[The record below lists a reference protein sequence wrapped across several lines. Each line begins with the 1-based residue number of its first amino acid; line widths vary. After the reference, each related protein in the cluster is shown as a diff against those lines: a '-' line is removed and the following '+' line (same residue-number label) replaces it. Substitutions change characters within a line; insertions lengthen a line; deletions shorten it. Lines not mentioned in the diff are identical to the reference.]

1 MIFLYGAYL
10 LFQMRTHQYLFE
22 AAEAEEEEEAEVA
35 TMNLPSAIIALA
47 VITVLTSFC
56 ADYLVVSLLS
66 LSHPDISAQ
75 HGLDLGLH

>member
-22 AAEAEEEEEAEVA
+22 AVEVEEEEEVEVA

-47 VITVLTSFC
+47 AITVLTSFC
-56 ADYLVVSLLS
+56 ADYLVVSPLLIETRYLFKS
-66 LSHPDISAQ
+66 T
-75 HGLDLGLH
+75 